1 MEIGIIGL
9 GAVGS
14 AVKRGFEYIG
24 HNVVGYDIKTEST
37 KIQDVLDTEIVYVCV
52 GTPSNEDGS
61 CNIDSVLD
69 VVHNL
74 NNLNYN
80 GIIVIKS
87 TVTPGTT
94 NNLVVKYSDKKIA
107 FVPEFLRERCAYEDF
122 INNHNVLVVGTEDI
136 HVYNKIVESHGNLPK
151 NVSQLTII
159 EAELVKYFS
168 NTYKATKITFANSF
182 HKLSNELDANYTK
195 IKNTFLLH
203 GVTEGEYLD
212 VNDEFGGFAGMC
224 LPKDIKAIITLVNE
238 LDLDLDIFKFVD
250 SENEKF
256 VKKVPKGMRK

>member
-52 GTPSNEDGS
+52 GTPSNKDGS
-61 CNIDSVLD
+61 CNIDSVLE
-69 VVHNL
+69 VVDDL
-74 NNLNYN
+74 NKLNYN
-80 GIIVIKS
+80 GIIAIKS

-122 INNHNVLVVGTEDI
+122 INNHNIYSTSSILLLS
-136 HVYNKIVESHGNLPK
+136 NKILS
-151 NVSQLTII
+151 
-159 EAELVKYFS
+159 
-168 NTYKATKITFANSF
+168 NSF
-182 HKLSNELDANYTK
+182 LIY
-195 IKNTFLLH
+195 LLYS
-203 GVTEGEYLD
+203 G
-212 VNDEFGGFAGMC
+212 
-224 LPKDIKAIITLVNE
+224 
-238 LDLDLDIFKFVD
+238 
-250 SENEKF
+250 
-256 VKKVPKGMRK
+256 